1 VTKLKKALISLFIIL
16 ICASTVLNFNVAYA
30 NPSWLAG
37 WSYRKSHVIN
47 YAAGAGTNYQKQIT
61 VHYGEGEDSD
71 DDVYLNSHCRTDFG
85 DVRFTDDDGSTLL
98 DYWME
103 TKVDSDHAVFW
114 VEVADDLSSQN
125 QTIYV
130 YYGKSDATSI
140 SNGANTF
147 LFFEDFNSYS
157 DGDLNGQGGWSG
169 DAGYFTVE
177 GTTVYEGAKA
187 VEGYTSTT
195 VLKSIK
201 KELSNM
207 PNNFEIIS
215 HIRVSAINSHG
226 GYVRV
231 LNQNSATIGGKHMN
245 VNNQFQVQG
254 RTSATDGSFTN
265 DTWYVWQLQFRESD
279 QYERVSGDNQAFSD
293 WVAPSKTGTPFYIRL
308 LIYDGVVHSYFDLI
322 FIRKYITSEPAH
334 GSWGS
339 EETSGAWYQAETWN
353 TTTYTLK
360 WFLSEVWSLINIYGN
375 VPSYGIYTTPIFPVL
390 LFCGFITFI
399 FAFLLIRK
407 RGHKNV

>member
-1 VTKLKKALISLFIIL
+1 MT
-16 ICASTVLNFNVAYA
+16 
-30 NPSWLAG
+30 SWLQG
-37 WSYRKSHVIN
+37 WSYRKSKVIVHATN
-47 YAAGAGTNYQKQIT
+47 AGANYQIKLILHNGSGT
-61 VHYGEGEDSD
+61 DNNTDVFLNNHCTSFPNDIDFTASD
-71 DDVYLNSHCRTDFG
+71 GTTEWDFFIENPSTDPCIC
-85 DVRFTDDDGSTLL
+85 
-98 DYWME
+98 WI
-103 TKVDSDHAVFW
+103 
-114 VEVADDLSSQN
+114 EVKDDLGNATQANNSSLY
-125 QTIYV
+125 I
-130 YYGKSDATSI
+130 YYGKSEQSSL
-140 SNGANTF
+140 SNGTNTF

-177 GTTVYEGAKA
+177 GTTVYEGAKT

-279 QYERVSGDNQAFSD
+279 QYERVSGGNQAFSD
-293 WVAPSKTGTPFYIRL
+293 WVAPSNTGTPSYIRL
-308 LIYDGVVHSYFDLI
+308 LIYNGVVHSYFDLI
-322 FIRKYITSEPAH
+322 FIKKYITSEPAH